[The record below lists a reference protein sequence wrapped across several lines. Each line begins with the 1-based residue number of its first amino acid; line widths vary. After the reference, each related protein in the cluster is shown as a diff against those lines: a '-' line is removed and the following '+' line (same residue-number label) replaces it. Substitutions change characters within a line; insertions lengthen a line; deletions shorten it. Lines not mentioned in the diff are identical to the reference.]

1 MNHNFRKAMFKVG
14 ETVYYPGHGICTI
27 KTIFDRGSS
36 SGEGPT
42 YILKPINATFKFQ
55 RLVLSY
61 KKAMTL
67 SVHHIIAKEDVPKIY
82 EVLKRPPNDFSHN
95 RIKGYL
101 EIKEKLNSGD
111 LIKIAEVARDL
122 EALHDI
128 LSMLLKIRLMRKA
141 RKILTEEIANVENI
155 SKEEVESSINKTLL
169 IVRDE
174 RENEKS

>member
-1 MNHNFRKAMFKVG
+1 MFKVG

-42 YILKPINATFKFQ
+42 YILKPINAKFKFQ

-61 KKAMTL
+61 KKAKTL
-67 SVHHIIAKEDVPKIY
+67 SVHHIITKEDVPKIY
-82 EVLKRPPNDFSHN
+82 EALKSPPNDFSHN

-111 LIKIAEVARDL
+111 LIKIAEGVRDL

-128 LSMLLKIRLMRKA
+128 LSMFLKIRLMRKA
-141 RKILTEEIANVENI
+141 RKILMEEIGNVENI
-155 SKEEVESSINKTLL
+155 SKKEVGNFINKILL
-169 IVRDE
+169 IVKE
-174 RENEKS
+174 EKEKS